1 MKNNLNVFWDI
12 EATKHLREIYKYI
25 KKSSPEGAKKVRD
38 EIFDV
43 IKKLPANPEMFP
55 VDDLKENNDGNYR
68 VVYIYSYRIVYKI
81 TPDSIFILVSGI
93 RAENLNRIKNRIFI
107 QIPNYIF
114 TIFFSVIPSTD

>member
-43 IKKLPANPEMFP
+43 IKNSQPI
-55 VDDLKENNDGNYR
+55 LKCFLLM
-68 VVYIYSYRIVYKI
+68 
-81 TPDSIFILVSGI
+81 T
-93 RAENLNRIKNRIFI
+93 
-107 QIPNYIF
+107 
-114 TIFFSVIPSTD
+114 